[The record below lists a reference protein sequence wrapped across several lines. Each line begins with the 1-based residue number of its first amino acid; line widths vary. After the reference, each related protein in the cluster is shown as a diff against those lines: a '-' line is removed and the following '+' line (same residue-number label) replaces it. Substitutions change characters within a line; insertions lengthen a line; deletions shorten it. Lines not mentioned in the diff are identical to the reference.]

1 MANRVHEVLKA
12 LGRWAAER
20 GIVERSPF
28 EHLRPPAKELSRE
41 RVLTVPEIKALL
53 AARDEEAYPVKQLVT
68 MLLLTGA
75 RRAEVAQMKWAE
87 VDFEA
92 KVWTLPRERSKNGH
106 ELVLPLSEALIDML
120 RVLPHLQLHWTSSG
134 RTGESRQCEAHIALT
149 TKPQPL
155 GGRRWY
161 FVCPLTGANVTK
173 LHKPVGASTFG
184 SRSAYNLGYRSQR
197 QSPRDRS
204 ISRAFTLREK
214 IGDKGA
220 IGDYIPK
227 PKGMHWRTFGRALER
242 VQRGGGNR
250 RGTRREVAERLA
262 LMAQNGLAPLRAFGE
277 RVKAHPPW

>member
-1 MANRVHEVLKA
+1 LQGLSRKGWLTPY
-12 LGRWAAER
+12 AER
-20 GIVERSPF
+20 IGVIRWTTSGKECASIVFQSN
-28 EHLRPPAKELSRE
+28 L
-41 RVLTVPEIKALL
+41 
-53 AARDEEAYPVKQLVT
+53 DEEGGY
-68 MLLLTGA
+68 
-75 RRAEVAQMKWAE
+75 
-87 VDFEA
+87 
-92 KVWTLPRERSKNGH
+92 
-106 ELVLPLSEALIDML
+106 
-120 RVLPHLQLHWTSSG
+120 LQLHWTSSG

-204 ISRAFTLREK
+204 ISRAFALREK

-242 VQRGGGNR
+242 VKGA
-250 RGTRREVAERLA
+250 EEIVEAHAERL
-262 LMAQNGLAPLRAFGE
+262 LRGS
-277 RVKAHPPW
+277 P